1 MPDLN
6 TLLAQRGQR
15 GINAAVRAV
24 RAWQRI
30 QDRPTTITVYRGN
43 PAAAQTAQT
52 VRVEFD
58 NTTAQVIRQA
68 GQAAQQGVILFG
80 VRDHPDTDVLDTD
93 LKKGDRVTLSD
104 GNYQVISVLD
114 LPGEIQARAE
124 RLS

>member
-1 MPDLN
+1 MPDLSA
-6 TLLAQRGQR
+6 LLAQRGQR

-30 QDRPTTITVYRGN
+30 QDRATTITVYRGN
-43 PAAAQTAQT
+43 PAVAQTAQV

-58 NTTAQVIRQA
+58 STTARVIQQT

-80 VRDHPDTDVLDTD
+80 VRDHPDSDVPDTD
-93 LKKGDRVTLSD
+93 LKKGDRVMLAD
-104 GNYQVISVLD
+104 GNYQVISVID

>member
-1 MPDLN
+1 MPDLSA
-6 TLLAQRGQR
+6 LLAQRGQR

-30 QDRPTTITVYRGN
+30 QDRATTITVYRGN
-43 PAAAQTAQT
+43 PAVAQTAQV

-58 NTTAQVIRQA
+58 STTARVIQQA

-80 VRDHPDTDVLDTD
+80 VRDHPDSDVPDTD
-93 LKKGDRVTLSD
+93 LKKGDRVMLAD
-104 GNYQVISVLD
+104 GNYQVISVID

>member
-6 TLLAQRGQR
+6 ALLAQRGQR

-30 QDRPTTITVYRGN
+30 QDRATTITVYRGN
-43 PAAAQTAQT
+43 PAVAQTAQV

-58 NTTAQVIRQA
+58 STTARVIQQT

-80 VRDHPDTDVLDTD
+80 VRDHPDSDVPDTD
-93 LKKGDRVTLSD
+93 LKKGDRVMLAD
-104 GNYQVISVLD
+104 GNYQVISVID

>member
-1 MPDLN
+1 MPDLSA
-6 TLLAQRGQR
+6 LLAQRGQR

-30 QDRPTTITVYRGN
+30 QDRATTITVYRGN
-43 PAAAQTAQT
+43 PAVAQTAQV

-58 NTTAQVIRQA
+58 STTARVIQQA

-80 VRDHPDTDVLDTD
+80 VRDHPDNDVSDTD
-93 LKKGDRVTLSD
+93 LKKGDRVMLAD
-104 GNYQVISVLD
+104 GNYQVISVID